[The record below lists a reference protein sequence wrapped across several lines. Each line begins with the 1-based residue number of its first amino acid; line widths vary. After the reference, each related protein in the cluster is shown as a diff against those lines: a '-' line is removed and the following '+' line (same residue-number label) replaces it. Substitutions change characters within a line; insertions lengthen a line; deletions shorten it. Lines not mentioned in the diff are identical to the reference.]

1 MRERPKVIPIEL
13 ESVPAVGMSEE
24 SADDERVAQV
34 VRSVIRAAPLS
45 QADID
50 QLISLLT
57 AVVIRAR
64 AEERQRWRAVR
75 DVVAEQVQ
83 DGGVWFTAQTA
94 AEAYL
99 QQELRKLHAAVEAL

>member
-1 MRERPKVIPIEL
+1 
-13 ESVPAVGMSEE
+13 MSDA
-24 SADDERVAQV
+24 SPDYARVTQV
-34 VRSVIRAAPLS
+34 VRSVIAAPSAALQ

-50 QLISLLT
+50 QLIYVLT
-57 AVVIRAR
+57 AVVVSAR

-99 QQELRKLHAAVEAL
+99 QQELRKLHAAVESL

>member
-1 MRERPKVIPIEL
+1 
-13 ESVPAVGMSEE
+13 MSDA
-24 SADDERVAQV
+24 SPDYARVTQV
-34 VRSVIRAAPLS
+34 VRSVIGAPSAALQ

-50 QLISLLT
+50 QLIYVLT
-57 AVVIRAR
+57 ALVVRTR
-64 AEERQRWRAVR
+64 AEERLRWRAVR

-99 QQELRKLHAAVEAL
+99 QQELRKLHAAVESL